1 MLRKRQGIPEYLRT
15 LGERAAELKSIAVVA
30 AIAIAVTLTGCADAV
45 TAPEQVTA
53 ATLAPSLDLIPGVTL
68 VIGDRVKTSGTT
80 NVRQSSSITSKL
92 VGTQP
97 AGAVGTLIGGPKTDS
112 SGDRLLR
119 WQVNFDSGPDGW
131 VAEPYAGLVKISTGI
146 ATAAASVEVTP
157 GQAGL
162 NPAATM
168 QLVAVVRDASGA
180 IMTGGVTSWLS
191 SNTAVA
197 TVSSSGLLTGVSVGS
212 TAIIA
217 SGGGKSDTATVAVV
231 PVGAT
236 ALFIGDR
243 VKSTGDANIR
253 SGPAD
258 SYTMVGTQIAGAV
271 GTIIGG
277 PVLPTTGDRLLRW
290 QVDFDQGVDGWAAEP
305 YVGLTKISTP
315 TLSTVARVDVN
326 PDSVM
331 VVTGGTG
338 QLTAVAL
345 DVSGSNVLNQT
356 MTWTSRDTL
365 KAKVSVTGLVTGLAA
380 GTVYVV
386 ATTAGKADSA
396 KVLVTLAAP
405 AVASITVSP
414 TTASVLKGSA
424 LQLGA
429 TAKDAS
435 GNVLPAPITWASSNG
450 TVATVSGS
458 GQVSGVAAGTA
469 TISATSGGK
478 SGSAAVTVTVASVHK
493 GWYAAPN
500 GSSSG
505 AGTMSSPWSLAT
517 ALAGAGGKVQPGDTI
532 WLRGGTYTGKQ
543 VSTVAGV
550 SGKPV
555 VVRQYPGER
564 ATLDANGITGDHFV
578 VKGGWTVFMDFEVAN
593 SNTTRYFNS
602 TSNGMRPNNVVNN
615 ASNTKYINLKIHD
628 GGVAFY
634 NYRGQTNVE
643 VYGCIIYNN
652 GWMGSDR
659 GHGHALYI
667 QSDYG
672 PVVLKDNVLFNQ
684 FGYGVHIYGNA
695 GSGSLNNIRLE
706 GNVAFNNGTLAT
718 SGTAANIL
726 YGGASTSNGAAV
738 IGNMTYHS
746 PGVSGTN
753 VRVGYSTTQNGS
765 ATIQGNYVVGG
776 SLAFDMGYWTS
787 AMVSGNTWVGSS
799 GIIGFNDPST
809 SGKSFSSNSH
819 LRDPATSS
827 WKYKGSSYS
836 FSAWRSATGLGSTD
850 QAQTAMPTAT
860 KVVVRA
866 NPHVP
871 GRAVVTVYNWG
882 RQSSTSVSMN
892 GVLSTGDQYVVRNAQ
907 IPYGPP
913 IASGSYGGSI
923 SLPLTAVTPVA
934 PVGWTSKTAPSTGSD
949 FAVFVVEKL

>member
-1 MLRKRQGIPEYLRT
+1 
-15 LGERAAELKSIAVVA
+15 
-30 AIAIAVTLTGCADAV
+30 
-45 TAPEQVTA
+45 
-53 ATLAPSLDLIPGVTL
+53 
-68 VIGDRVKTSGTT
+68 
-80 NVRQSSSITSKL
+80 
-92 VGTQP
+92 
-97 AGAVGTLIGGPKTDS
+97 
-112 SGDRLLR
+112 
-119 WQVNFDSGPDGW
+119 
-131 VAEPYAGLVKISTGI
+131 
-146 ATAAASVEVTP
+146 
-157 GQAGL
+157 
-162 NPAATM
+162 
-168 QLVAVVRDASGA
+168 
-180 IMTGGVTSWLS
+180 
-191 SNTAVA
+191 
-197 TVSSSGLLTGVSVGS
+197 
-212 TAIIA
+212 
-217 SGGGKSDTATVAVV
+217 VV
-231 PVGAT
+231 PVGA
-236 ALFIGDR
+236 AAFFVGDR
-243 VKSTGDANIR
+243 VRTTGSANIR
-253 SGPAD
+253 SGPSISAAQL
-258 SYTMVGTQIAGAV
+258 GTQPVGAI

-277 PVLPTTGDRLLRW
+277 PVKPSTGDRLLRW

-305 YVGLTKISTP
+305 YAGLTKISTSSSP
-315 TLSTVARVDVN
+315 AVARVDVN

-331 VVTGGTG
+331 VVTGSTV
-338 QLTAVAL
+338 QLAAAAL
-345 DVSGSNVLNQT
+345 DVLGGNVPNQT
-356 MTWTSRDTL
+356 MVWTSRDTL

-386 ATTAGKADSA
+386 AGTAGKADSA
-396 KVLVTLAAP
+396 KVLVTLSAP
-405 AVASITVSP
+405 AVASIAVSP
-414 TTASVLKGSA
+414 ATASVLKGATVQLSA
-424 LQLGA
+424 
-429 TAKDAS
+429 TTKDAT
-435 GNVLPAPITWASSNG
+435 GKVITVPVTWSTSSAA
-450 TVATVSGS
+450 VATVSSS
-458 GQVSGVAAGTA
+458 GLASGIAAGTA
-469 TISATSGGK
+469 TIRATSGGK
-478 SGSAAVTVTVASVHK
+478 SASAAVTVTVASTVRK

-505 AGTMSSPWSLAT
+505 GGTMSSPWNLAT

-593 SNTTRYFNS
+593 SNSTRYFNS

-634 NYRGQTNVE
+634 SYRGQTNVE
-643 VYGCIIYNN
+643 VYGCLIYNN

-672 PVVLKDNVLFNQ
+672 PVLLKDNVLFNQ

-726 YGGASTSNGAAV
+726 YGGASTSTGAAV
-738 IGNMTYHS
+738 IGNLTFHS

-753 VRVGYSTTQNGS
+753 MRVGYSTTRNGG
-765 ATIQGNYVVGG
+765 ATVQGNYVVGG
-776 SLAFDMGYWTS
+776 STVFDMGYWSS
-787 AMVSGNTWVGSS
+787 AAVSGNTWVGPS
-799 GIIGFNDPST
+799 GIISFNDPST
-809 SGKSFSSNSH
+809 AGKSFSSNSH
-819 LRDPATSS
+819 QRDPSTSS
-827 WKYKGSSYS
+827 WKFKGSSYS
-836 FSAWRSATGLGSTD
+836 FSGWRSATGLGSTD
-850 QAQTAMPTAT
+850 QALTALPTAT

-882 RQSSTSVSMN
+882 KQSSTSVSLN
-892 GVLSTGDQYVVRNAQ
+892 GVLSSGDQYVVRNAQ
-907 IPYGPP
+907 NPFGPP
-913 IASGSYGGSI
+913 VASGTYGGSI
-923 SLPLTAVTPVA
+923 SVPLTAIAPVA
-934 PVGWTSKTAPSTGSD
+934 PVGWTSKKAPSTGTD

>member
-1 MLRKRQGIPEYLRT
+1 MLRMR
-15 LGERAAELKSIAVVA
+15 LGCPGYRHALAQRNALLKSVAAVAVITMVVA
-30 AIAIAVTLTGCADAV
+30 LTGCADAV
-45 TAPEQVTA
+45 IAPEQVTA
-53 ATLAPSLDLIPGVTL
+53 ATLAPSLSVTSGATL
-68 VIGDRVKTSGTT
+68 AIGDRVQTSGTA
-80 NVRQSSSITSKL
+80 NVRSTSSSSSTLLGS
-92 VGTQP
+92 QP
-97 AGAVGTLIGGPKTDS
+97 AGAVGTLTGGPVIDVA
-112 SGDRLLR
+112 GDGLLR

-131 VAEPYAGLVKISTGI
+131 VAEPYAGLVQISTSPTTGV
-146 ATAAASVEVTP
+146 ATLELTP
-157 GQAGL
+157 ATAGL
-162 NPAATM
+162 NPGVAM
-168 QLVAVVRDASGA
+168 QLSSVVRDASGTVLTSA
-180 IMTGGVTSWLS
+180 VTTWLS
-191 SNTAVA
+191 TNPAVA
-197 TVSSSGLLTGVSVGS
+197 QVSTAGKLTGISVGYTSIVASSSGM
-212 TAIIA
+212 
-217 SGGGKSDTATVAVV
+217 SDTAAVAVV
-231 PVGAT
+231 PIGAVVFF
-236 ALFIGDR
+236 LGDR
-243 VKSTGDANIR
+243 VKTPDNASIR
-253 SGPAD
+253 SGPSSSA
-258 SYTMVGTQIAGAV
+258 MVIGTQPADAV
-271 GTIIGG
+271 GTIVGG
-277 PVLPTTGDRLLRW
+277 PVLSSGILRW
-290 QVDFDQGVDGWAAEP
+290 QVDFDQGVDGWVTEYAD
-305 YVGLTKISTP
+305 LTKISTSTTP
-315 TLSTVARVDVN
+315 TVASVDVT
-326 PDSVM
+326 PDSAM
-331 VVTGGTG
+331 VVTGSTV
-338 QLTAVAL
+338 QLAAAAL
-345 DVSGSNVLNQT
+345 DVSGNNVLNQT

-386 ATTAGKADSA
+386 AGTAGKADSST
-396 KVLVTLAAP
+396 VVVTLVAP

-414 TTASVLKGSA
+414 STASLLKGA
-424 LQLGA
+424 TLQLNA
-429 TAKDAS
+429 TTKDAS
-435 GNVLPAPITWASSNG
+435 GQVITAPVTWSTGSAA
-450 TVATVSGS
+450 VATVSSG
-458 GQVSGVAAGTA
+458 GQVSGMAAGTA
-469 TISATSGGK
+469 TITARSGGK
-478 SGSAAVTVTVASVHK
+478 AASAAVTVTASSTVHK

-555 VVRQYPGER
+555 VIRQYPGER
-564 ATLDANGITGDHFV
+564 ATLDAKGITGDHFV

-602 TSNGMRPNNVVNN
+602 TSNGMRPNNVVND

-634 NYRGQTNVE
+634 NYRDQTNVE
-643 VYGCIIYNN
+643 VYGCLIYNN

-672 PVVLKDNVLFNQ
+672 PVLLKDNVLFNQ

-706 GNVAFNNGTLAT
+706 GNVSFNNGTLAT

-738 IGNMTYHS
+738 IGNLTYHS

-753 VRVGYSTTQNGS
+753 MRVGYSTTKNGG
-765 ATIQGNYVVGG
+765 ATVQGNYAVGG
-776 SLAFDMGYWTS
+776 SLVFDMGYWSS
-787 AMVSGNTWVGSS
+787 ATVSGNTWVGGS
-799 GIIGFNDPST
+799 GIVAFNDPST

-819 LRDPATSS
+819 QRDPATKS
-827 WKYKGSSYS
+827 WKFKGSSYT
-836 FSAWRSATGLGSTD
+836 FSGWRSATGIGSTD
-850 QAQTAMPTAT
+850 QAQAALPTAT
-860 KVVVRA
+860 KVVVRP

-882 RQSSTSVSMN
+882 KQSSTSVSMS
-892 GVLSTGDQYVVRNAQ
+892 GVLSAGDQYVVRNAQ
-907 IPYGPP
+907 NPFGPP

-923 SLPLTAVTPVA
+923 SVPLTAVTPVA
-934 PVGWTSKTAPSTGSD
+934 PVGWSSKKAPSTGTE

>member
-1 MLRKRQGIPEYLRT
+1 VRDASGTVLTSAGTTWLST
-15 LGERAAELKSIAVVA
+15 DAAVVQVSA
-30 AIAIAVTLTGCADAV
+30 AGKLTGVSIGFASIIASSSGMSDTTAV
-45 TAPEQVTA
+45 AVVPAGEEA
-53 ATLAPSLDLIPGVTL
+53 FFF
-68 VIGDRVKTSGTT
+68 GDRVKTTKKANIRSGANGTT
-80 NVRQSSSITSKL
+80 TMI
-92 VGTQP
+92 GTQP
-97 AGAVGTLIGGPKTDS
+97 AGAVGTIVGGPVLGTS
-112 SGDRLLR
+112 DRVLR
-119 WQVNFDSGPDGW
+119 WHVDFDQGLDGW
-131 VAEPYAGLVKISTGI
+131 TAEPYAGL
-146 ATAAASVEVTP
+146 
-157 GQAGL
+157 
-162 NPAATM
+162 
-168 QLVAVVRDASGA
+168 
-180 IMTGGVTSWLS
+180 
-191 SNTAVA
+191 
-197 TVSSSGLLTGVSVGS
+197 
-212 TAIIA
+212 
-217 SGGGKSDTATVAVV
+217 
-231 PVGAT
+231 
-236 ALFIGDR
+236 
-243 VKSTGDANIR
+243 
-253 SGPAD
+253 
-258 SYTMVGTQIAGAV
+258 
-271 GTIIGG
+271 
-277 PVLPTTGDRLLRW
+277 
-290 QVDFDQGVDGWAAEP
+290 
-305 YVGLTKISTP
+305 TKISTSAAP
-315 TLSTVARVDVN
+315 AVAMVDVN
-326 PDSVM
+326 PDSVS
-331 VVTGGTG
+331 VVIGSAV
-338 QLTAVAL
+338 QLTAAAL
-345 DVSGSNVLNQT
+345 DGAGGNVLNQT
-356 MTWTSRDTL
+356 MTWTSRDPL

-386 ATTAGKADSA
+386 AVTAGKADSA
-396 KVLVTLAAP
+396 KVLVTLSAP
-405 AVASITVSP
+405 TVATIAVSP
-414 TTASVLKGSA
+414 TSASVLKGA
-424 LQLGA
+424 TLQLSA
-429 TAKDAS
+429 TTKDAS
-435 GNVLPAPITWASSNG
+435 GAVISAPVTWSSSNG
-450 TVATVSGS
+450 SVATVSSS
-458 GQVSGVAAGTA
+458 GQVSGIAAGTA
-469 TISATSGGK
+469 TIKATSGGK
-478 SGSAAVTVTVASVHK
+478 TASAAVTVTASSTVHK

-505 AGTMSSPWSLAT
+505 TGTIASPWSLAT

-578 VKGGWTVFMDFEVAN
+578 VRGGWTVFMDFEVAN

-634 NYRGQTNVE
+634 SYRGQTNVE
-643 VYGCIIYNN
+643 VYGCLIYNN

-667 QSDYG
+667 QSDNG

-738 IGNMTYHS
+738 IGNLTYHS

-753 VRVGYSTTQNGS
+753 VRVGYSTTKNGS
-765 ATIQGNYVVGG
+765 ATVQGNYAVGG
-776 SLAFDMGYWTS
+776 SLVFDMGYWSS
-787 AMVSGNTWVGSS
+787 ATVSGNTWTGGS
-799 GIIGFNDPST
+799 GIVSFNDPST

-819 LRDPATSS
+819 QRDPATKS
-827 WKYKGSSYS
+827 WKFKGSSYT
-836 FSAWRSATGLGSTD
+836 FSGWRSATGLGSTD
-850 QAQTAMPTAT
+850 QAQTALPTAT

-882 RQSSTSVSMN
+882 KQSSTSVSMN

-907 IPYGPP
+907 NPFGPP

-923 SLPLTAVTPVA
+923 SVPLTAVTPVA
-934 PVGWTSKTAPSTGSD
+934 PVGWTSKKAPSTGSD